1 VDHLLLQR
9 LLPQMTQYQLVL
21 LLIVFLK
28 FPKKQNLL
36 NLLALQPITSLQ

>member
-21 LLIVFLK
+21 LLMEFLK
-28 FPKKQNLL
+28 LL
-36 NLLALQPITSLQ
+36 RK